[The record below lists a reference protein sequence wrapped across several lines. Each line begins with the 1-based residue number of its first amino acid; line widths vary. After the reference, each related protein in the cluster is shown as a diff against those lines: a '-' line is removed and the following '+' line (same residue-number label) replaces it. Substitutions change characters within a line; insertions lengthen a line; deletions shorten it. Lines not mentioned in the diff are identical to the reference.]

1 MLTYKIPAVPGKKTE
16 SVYECI
22 KKDIRSGE
30 LKAGEKLPSKRA
42 FATHL
47 GVSVIT
53 VENAYS
59 MLEEEGYITARPRSG
74 FYVCELNL
82 LSGFEMMNE
91 GKYPDVQGTGLRGE
105 PEKGQDLPE
114 QSGESAHRDRKA
126 ADSHRMPQE
135 FRIRYLEED
144 KVHKYEDSR
153 HIPQGMVKIMRQVLS
168 ESPEILLEKPPHM
181 GCAPLR
187 NALADYLRR
196 YRGMRVQP
204 SNIVIGSGAEYL
216 YGMLVQLFGRDKVY
230 GIEYPS
236 YEKIEQVYILNGAK
250 TEHLKM
256 AEDGISSEALQGS
269 VANVLHVSPYHSY
282 PTGITASASKRYEYL
297 AWAKNRDAY
306 LIEDDFDSEF
316 AFLRKPIEPMFS
328 MDSYDHK
335 AQNGE
340 EDGRVIYLNTFS
352 KSLAPSIRV
361 AYMVLP
367 DRLMR
372 LYTDKLGFY
381 SCTVPVFDQY
391 VLTEYIRSGAF
402 ERHLNR
408 IRRSNQA

>member
-1 MLTYKIPAVPGKKTE
+1 MLTYNIRGVSGKKTE
-16 SVYECI
+16 FIYECI
-22 KKDIRSGE
+22 KNDIRRGE
-30 LKAGEKLPSKRA
+30 LKAGEKLPSKRG

-53 VENAYS
+53 VENAYA
-59 MLEEEGYITARPRSG
+59 MLEEEGYIEAKSRSG

-82 LSGFEMMNE
+82 M
-91 GKYPDVQGTGLRGE
+91 TGAERTVR
-105 PEKGQDLPE
+105 PENKDT
-114 QSGESAHRDRKA
+114 S
-126 ADSHRMPQE
+126 E
-135 FRIRYLEED
+135 FKLRYLQEE
-144 KVHKYEDSR
+144 KTYGYEDSSR
-153 HIPQGMVKIMRQVLS
+153 IPQGMVKIMRQVLS
-168 ESPEILLEKPPHM
+168 EKPEILLEKPPHM

-204 SNIVIGSGAEYL
+204 ANIVIGSGAEYL
-216 YGMLVQLFGRDKVY
+216 YGMLVQLFGRDKIF

-236 YEKIEQVYILNGAK
+236 YEKIELVYIQNGAA
-250 TEHLKM
+250 TEHLSM
-256 AEDGISSEALQGS
+256 AEDGISSEALRNCS
-269 VANVLHVSPYHSY
+269 ADVLHVSPYHSY

-316 AFLRKPIEPMFS
+316 AFLRKPIEPVYS
-328 MDSYDHK
+328 MENNE
-335 AQNGE
+335 NG
-340 EDGRVIYLNTFS
+340 DGKVIYLNTFS

-367 DRLMR
+367 DLLMR
-372 LYTDKLGFY
+372 KYTEKLGFY

-391 VLTEYIRSGAF
+391 VLAEYIKSGAF

-408 IRRSNQA
+408 IRRDQMTNSDDSE

>member
-1 MLTYKIPAVPGKKTE
+1 MLTYNIQENMGKKTAFI
-16 SVYECI
+16 YECI
-22 KKDIRSGE
+22 KNDIRSGE

-53 VENAYS
+53 VENAYA
-59 MLEEEGYITARPRSG
+59 MLEEEGYIASKPRSG

-82 LSGFEMMNE
+82 LYGNVPDE
-91 GKYPDVQGTGLRGE
+91 GYRDVKGITSEDRREYQNKTHNKDYENKQGIH
-105 PEKGQDLPE
+105 
-114 QSGESAHRDRKA
+114 ES
-126 ADSHRMPQE
+126 Q
-135 FRIRYLEED
+135 IRYLHED
-144 KVHKYEDSR
+144 RMYNYEDNER
-153 HIPQGMVKIMRQVLS
+153 IPQGMVKIMRQVLS
-168 ESPEILLEKPPHM
+168 EKPEILLEKPPHL

-187 NALADYLRR
+187 NAIADYLRR
-196 YRGMRVQP
+196 YRGMKVQP
-204 SNIVIGSGAEYL
+204 ANIVIGSGAEYL
-216 YGMLVQLFGRDKVY
+216 YGMLVQLFGRDKVF

-236 YEKIEQVYILNGAK
+236 YEKIEQVYIQNGAQ
-250 TEHLKM
+250 TERLHM
-256 AEDGISSEALQGS
+256 AEDGIDSGSLQNSSAD
-269 VANVLHVSPYHSY
+269 VLHVSPYHSY

-297 AWAKNRDAY
+297 AWAKNRNAY

-328 MDSYDHK
+328 MERDD
-335 AQNGE
+335 QR
-340 EDGRVIYLNTFS
+340 DGKVIYLNTFS

-372 LYTDKLGFY
+372 QYMEKLGFY

-391 VLTEYIRSGAF
+391 VLAEYIGSGTF

-408 IRRSNQA
+408 IRRERLMQT